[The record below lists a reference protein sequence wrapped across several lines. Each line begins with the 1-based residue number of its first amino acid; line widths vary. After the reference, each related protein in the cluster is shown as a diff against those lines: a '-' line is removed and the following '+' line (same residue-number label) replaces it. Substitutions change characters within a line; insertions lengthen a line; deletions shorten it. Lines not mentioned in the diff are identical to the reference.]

1 MAIITSMMAIM
12 IVVTGVV
19 VRGGTG
25 SNSNVCG
32 SIVVE
37 IAETIGLLIVVV
49 VEV

>member
-1 MAIITSMMAIM
+1 MAIITSMMVIM

-19 VRGGTG
+19 ASGG

-37 IAETIGLLIVVV
+37 IAETIGLMIVVV